1 MDKENNR
8 PYARDG
14 KPYVRDAGWAG
25 RGPLGEAALS
35 AAMVMLALAAG
46 FAVGFL
52 VWAVLSLANGLV
64 ALLWDALGKRGGEGF
79 ATPWFPLVV
88 CTLGG
93 LVIGVWT
100 HFLQGAPAPLE
111 TVMASFKKTGSYRVE
126 GAGRSVVGFL
136 LPIVFGGSVGP
147 EAGLTGLIASA
158 CCRLATFS
166 SARVCAPERLEM
178 QRSPRALRPYSALHW
193 RASWQASKARLTKR
207 PIRTNTSCAAR
218 RKRCCISARRSQRW
232 AGLRHPLRFSEA
244 LADCLVS
251 PSRRPGR
258 STDLVSSLHRLR
270 VCARPCIRGV
280 GCVVLAFVAT
290 CGRYCVRR
298 YRKADGGGF
307 YHGWNRCRFA
317 QRAVFRRGPNS
328 RACV

>member
-1 MDKENNR
+1 MGKESNR

-79 ATPWFPLVV
+79 AMPWFPLVV

-100 HFLQGAPAPLE
+100 HFPQGAPAPLE

-126 GAGRSVVGFL
+126 GAERSVVGFL

-147 EAGLTGLIASA
+147 RGGLDGSHRVGMLSASRPSQARGPARRSDWRCNNRRERCGHIRHSTGGH
-158 CCRLATFS
+158 RG
-166 SARVCAPERLEM
+166 R
-178 QRSPRALRPYSALHW
+178 
-193 RASWQASKARLTKR
+193 
-207 PIRTNTSCAAR
+207 R
-218 RKRCCISARRSQRW
+218 RKRA
-232 AGLRHPLRFSEA
+232 
-244 LADCLVS
+244 
-251 PSRRPGR
+251 
-258 STDLVSSLHRLR
+258 
-270 VCARPCIRGV
+270 
-280 GCVVLAFVAT
+280 
-290 CGRYCVRR
+290 
-298 YRKADGGGF
+298 
-307 YHGWNRCRFA
+307 
-317 QRAVFRRGPNS
+317 
-328 RACV
+328 

>member
-1 MDKENNR
+1 MGKESNR

-100 HFLQGAPAPLE
+100 HFPQGARLRRLKRSWLRLRRRVLIAWKE
-111 TVMASFKKTGSYRVE
+111 REGRSSVFAAYRVRRFRRSRGGLDGSHRVGMLSASRPSQARGPARRSDWRCNNRRE
-126 GAGRSVVGFL
+126 RCGHIRHSTGGHRGR
-136 LPIVFGGSVGP
+136 
-147 EAGLTGLIASA
+147 
-158 CCRLATFS
+158 
-166 SARVCAPERLEM
+166 
-178 QRSPRALRPYSALHW
+178 
-193 RASWQASKARLTKR
+193 
-207 PIRTNTSCAAR
+207 R
-218 RKRCCISARRSQRW
+218 RKRA
-232 AGLRHPLRFSEA
+232 
-244 LADCLVS
+244 
-251 PSRRPGR
+251 
-258 STDLVSSLHRLR
+258 
-270 VCARPCIRGV
+270 
-280 GCVVLAFVAT
+280 
-290 CGRYCVRR
+290 
-298 YRKADGGGF
+298 
-307 YHGWNRCRFA
+307 
-317 QRAVFRRGPNS
+317 
-328 RACV
+328 